1 MGDTAKGRSTAVDG
15 LNFGEARWRARVRR
29 KTEHVPELPEMQAL
43 AERLDAALRGAVV
56 ARCDALGFS
65 GLKTVSPGIDALI
78 GRALTSV
85 RRRGKYLV
93 LEFDSGVRVLAHLAQ
108 AGRLDLEPT
117 AKVTRPRGA
126 IVRIVFE
133 DGRAVLIREH
143 GTERSAGWWIL
154 APGDEGPLA
163 ALGPEVDGDAFR
175 TLILESD
182 DNRRLHTVLRD
193 QRFASGIGRGYA
205 DDALNRAGLSPFSS
219 LRSLSREE
227 RERLLAAVEATLA
240 AALEEERTRTG
251 GLSAARLGERF
262 AVHNRAGE
270 PCPRCGTALARVSYA
285 SHEVV
290 YCTACQTA
298 GRTYAD
304 RRLSRLLR

>member
-1 MGDTAKGRSTAVDG
+1 VARGARSAVVS
-15 LNFGEARWRARVRR
+15 LR
-29 KTEHVPELPEMQAL
+29 KTGAVPELPEMQAL
-43 AERLDAALRGAVV
+43 GERLDAALAGAVLV
-56 ARCDALGFS
+56 SAEPLGFA
-65 GLKTVSPGIDALI
+65 GLKTVSPGVKDLT
-78 GRALTSV
+78 GRAVEGVT
-85 RRRGKYLV
+85 RRGKYLV
-93 LEFDSGVRVLAHLAQ
+93 LAFDGGLRVLVHLAQ
-108 AGRLDLEPT
+108 AGRLDIEPS

-126 IVRIVFE
+126 IFRMRFD
-133 DGRAVLIREH
+133 DGSAILVREH

-154 APGDEGPLA
+154 GPGDDGPLG
-163 ALGPEVDGDAFR
+163 ALGPEVDGEDFR
-175 TLILESD
+175 TLLLESD

-193 QRFASGIGRGYA
+193 QRFATGIGRGYA

-219 LRSLSREE
+219 LRSLDLAE
-227 RERLLAAVEATLA
+227 RERLLAAVDETLA
-240 AALEEERTRTG
+240 AALEEERQRTG

-270 PCPRCGTALARVSYA
+270 PCPRCGAPLARVSYA

-290 YCTACQTA
+290 YCPVCQTG

>member
-1 MGDTAKGRSTAVDG
+1 M
-15 LNFGEARWRARVRR
+15 
-29 KTEHVPELPEMQAL
+29 PELPEMQAL
-43 AERLDAALRGAVV
+43 AERLDDALRGAVI
-56 ARCDALGFS
+56 ARCDPLGFS
-65 GLKTVSPGIDALI
+65 GLKTVSPAIDALTC
-78 GRALTSV
+78 RTVEAVT
-85 RRRGKYLV
+85 RRGKYLV
-93 LEFDSGVRVLAHLAQ
+93 FEFDEGVRVLVHLAQ

-126 IVRIVFE
+126 IVRMVFG
-133 DGRAVLIREH
+133 DGRAVLVREH

-154 APGDEGPLA
+154 GPGDDGPLA
-163 ALGPEVDGDAFR
+163 ALGPEVTGDAFR
-175 TLILESD
+175 TLLLESD

-205 DDALNRAGLSPFSS
+205 DDALNRAGLSPFAS
-219 LRSLSREE
+219 LRSLDLAQREG
-227 RERLLAAVEATLA
+227 LLAAVEATLA

-270 PCPRCGTALARVSYA
+270 PCPRCGGALARVSYA

-290 YCTACQTA
+290 YCPPCQTG